1 MNRKLNV
8 FLSLALALAFVL
20 AACAP
25 ASTPTEAPA
34 TEPPATE
41 APTEAPTAAPT
52 EAPVDP
58 LAVLAEESKNE
69 TEGLL
74 VHSIMGE
81 NNWAPVIAAFN
92 AKYPWITVTALDL
105 GTTETFEKY
114 YTEAAGGARTADMI
128 ITSSP
133 DGWQDF
139 IAKGELQVY
148 NPVNMEGMPDFATL
162 ADGVYAV
169 STDPMIIIY
178 NKQLVTTPPETM
190 EAVAAFAS
198 DPANAGK
205 ITTYDAE
212 KNGTGYGINWFWA
225 ANKGDAGW
233 ATLET
238 IGKSNVNMQTSAGNM
253 VNAVL
258 SGEASV
264 GYFVSG
270 ISVFPKFPDAEP
282 ILGYSYQKDGQVV
295 LVRGMGITKAAASPA
310 SAKLLMEF
318 ILSAEGQIAWGE
330 GGLTPYRPDV
340 ADRAKYH
347 LQKVIDA
354 VGEENIIPF
363 FFDPNIASADNRA
376 AFLAKWKT
384 AFGRP

>member
-8 FLSLALALAFVL
+8 FLSLTLALAFVL

-34 TEPPATE
+34 TAAPATE
-41 APTEAPTAAPT
+41 APTEAPVAT
-52 EAPVDP
+52 EAPAVDP
-58 LAVLAEESKNE
+58 LAALAEESKNE

-114 YTEAAGGARTADMI
+114 YTEASGGARTADMI

-148 NPVNMEGMPDFATL
+148 KPVNIEGMPDFATL

-190 EAVAAFAS
+190 EAVAALAS

-205 ITTYDAE
+205 IVTYDAE
-212 KNGTGYGINWFWA
+212 KKRHRLWHQ
-225 ANKGDAGW
+225 
-233 ATLET
+233 L
-238 IGKSNVNMQTSAGNM
+238 
-253 VNAVL
+253 VL
-258 SGEASV
+258 GCE
-264 GYFVSG
+264 
-270 ISVFPKFPDAEP
+270 
-282 ILGYSYQKDGQVV
+282 Q
-295 LVRGMGITKAAASPA
+295 R
-310 SAKLLMEF
+310 
-318 ILSAEGQIAWGE
+318 
-330 GGLTPYRPDV
+330 
-340 ADRAKYH
+340 
-347 LQKVIDA
+347 
-354 VGEENIIPF
+354 
-363 FFDPNIASADNRA
+363 
-376 AFLAKWKT
+376 
-384 AFGRP
+384 